1 MKNIYF
7 NRLRKN
13 KDKDNNILK
22 SSVPLNQYINNG
34 NRLNS
39 FSGLNKIGVNRSQ
52 HINYNNRSNNL
63 VKSYNQSAIYMQNYQ
78 NKNENRCNN
87 HSLYDSN
94 KQQIINIDN
103 YNYIRFESEKFSKK
117 VHLVHLSSNNSIYNS
132 INNKNNI
139 KSIKNNNNNN
149 ARNYTYQKN
158 NYNNNITN
166 INCNINIQNFTNK
179 KIITNNLKNNIN
191 NTNNNYK
198 THKYINHIKN
208 DIMKNR
214 NNLSSYKNNYN
225 FTEINESNKG
235 KKTNVNKNKKN
246 EQIKRNLTENNYQK
260 NKEKYKGSCSTSII
274 KAELYK
280 LKKDKKINNA
290 NANKTN
296 VKISDFKDLKYK
308 INMPIKLNIEDINK
322 EKLSRLKRI
331 IEQGSSN
338 VNYYKMEI
346 SKNLLENSDKNQNE
360 NKYIFK
366 KKKINM
372 IKKEES
378 KEGDI
383 NNKKE
388 KNFLIKS
395 TTIKKLNKKPNLIL
409 STQLYNTNYKLQS
422 RLNSYNFNIYNKEN
436 SKKNEIN
443 KEKNQKMKYNETSNI
458 NDDTITLSYS
468 KEQNIS
474 FISKKMNINDKNISL
489 PFSIEQF
496 NIHYNK
502 FNKDLIINDG
512 NKKNIENNNE
522 SEDDDFQ
529 LTKEIILLK
538 RGLAKKSELSSEL
551 RKKIREMRI
560 QRIHTLSLF
569 GSKKIYKKKMS
580 NYKITK
586 F

>member
-13 KDKDNNILK
+13 KDKDNNIQK
-22 SSVPLNQYINNG
+22 TSVPLNQYINNG

-39 FSGLNKIGVNRSQ
+39 FSGLNKIGVNRSD
-52 HINYNNRSNNL
+52 HLNCINRSNNL
-63 VKSYNQSAIYMQNYQ
+63 VKSYNQSIIYMQNYQ
-78 NKNENRCNN
+78 NKYENRCNN

-103 YNYIRFESEKFSKK
+103 NNDYIRFESEKFSKK
-117 VHLVHLSSNNSIYNS
+117 VHLSNNNSIYNS
-132 INNKNNI
+132 SNNKN
-139 KSIKNNNNNN
+139 SIKNNNNNDN
-149 ARNYTYQKN
+149 NVRNYTYQKN

-179 KIITNNLKNNIN
+179 KIITNNS
-191 NTNNNYK
+191 NNNFSYNKNK
-198 THKYINHIKN
+198 TYKYINLIKY
-208 DIMKNR
+208 DLMKNR
-214 NNLSSYKNNYN
+214 NNLSNYKNNYN
-225 FTEINESNKG
+225 FTEINESSKG
-235 KKTNVNKNKKN
+235 KNLNVIKNKKK
-246 EQIKRNLTENNYQK
+246 EQIKRNLTENNYLK
-260 NKEKYKGSCSTSII
+260 NKEMYKGSRSTSIM
-274 KAELYK
+274 KLELYK
-280 LKKDKKINNA
+280 LKKDKKNNNNIN
-290 NANKTN
+290 KVN

-308 INMPIKLNIEDINK
+308 INLPIKLNIENTNK

-346 SKNLLENSDKNQNE
+346 SKNLLENRNKNQNQ
-360 NKYIFK
+360 KQIIFK
-366 KKKINM
+366 KKKI
-372 IKKEES
+372 S
-378 KEGDI
+378 
-383 NNKKE
+383 
-388 KNFLIKS
+388 LIK
-395 TTIKKLNKKPNLIL
+395 
-409 STQLYNTNYKLQS
+409 QS
-422 RLNSYNFNIYNKEN
+422 RINPYNLNVHKEN
-436 SKKNEIN
+436 NKKNEIN
-443 KEKNQKMKYNETSNI
+443 KERNQRMKYNETSNI
-458 NDDTITLSYS
+458 NDDTISLSYS

-474 FISKKMNINDKNISL
+474 FISKKMNINDKNICL
-489 PFSIEQF
+489 PFLIEKF
-496 NIHYNK
+496 NIQYNK
-502 FNKDLIINDG
+502 YNKDLLINDI

-538 RGLAKKSELSSEL
+538 RGLAKKSELSNEL

-569 GSKKIYKKKMS
+569 GNKKIYIKKMS

>member
-13 KDKDNNILK
+13 KDKDNNIQK
-22 SSVPLNQYINNG
+22 TSVPLNQYINNG

-39 FSGLNKIGVNRSQ
+39 FSGLNKIGVNRSD
-52 HINYNNRSNNL
+52 HLNCINRSNNL
-63 VKSYNQSAIYMQNYQ
+63 VKSYNQSIIYMQNYQ
-78 NKNENRCNN
+78 NKHENRCNN

-103 YNYIRFESEKFSKK
+103 NNDYIRFESEKFSKK
-117 VHLVHLSSNNSIYNS
+117 VHLSNNNSIYNS
-132 INNKNNI
+132 SNNKN
-139 KSIKNNNNNN
+139 SIKNNNNNDN
-149 ARNYTYQKN
+149 NVRNYTYQKN

-179 KIITNNLKNNIN
+179 KIITNNS
-191 NTNNNYK
+191 NNNFSYNKNK
-198 THKYINHIKN
+198 TYKYINLIKY
-208 DIMKNR
+208 DLMKNR
-214 NNLSSYKNNYN
+214 NNFSNYKNNYN
-225 FTEINESNKG
+225 FTEINESSKG
-235 KKTNVNKNKKN
+235 KNLNVIKNKKK
-246 EQIKRNLTENNYQK
+246 EQIKRNLTENNYLK
-260 NKEKYKGSCSTSII
+260 NKEMYKGSRSTSIM
-274 KAELYK
+274 KLELYK
-280 LKKDKKINNA
+280 LKKDKKNNNNIN
-290 NANKTN
+290 KVN
-296 VKISDFKDLKYK
+296 VKISEFKDLKYK
-308 INMPIKLNIEDINK
+308 INLPIKLNIENTNK

-338 VNYYKMEI
+338 MNYYKMEI
-346 SKNLLENSDKNQNE
+346 SKNLLENRNKNQNQ
-360 NKYIFK
+360 KQIIFK
-366 KKKINM
+366 KKKISL

-378 KEGDI
+378 KEGDFDS
-383 NNKKE
+383 KKE
-388 KNFLIKS
+388 TNFLTKS
-395 TTIKKLNKKPNLIL
+395 TTIKNLNKRPNLIL
-409 STQLYNTNYKLQS
+409 STQIYNTNYKLQS
-422 RLNSYNFNIYNKEN
+422 RINPYNLNVHKEN
-436 SKKNEIN
+436 NKKNEIN
-443 KEKNQKMKYNETSNI
+443 KERNQRMKYNETSNI
-458 NDDTITLSYS
+458 NDDTISLSYS

-489 PFSIEQF
+489 PFLIEKF

-502 FNKDLIINDG
+502 YNKDLIIYDI

-538 RGLAKKSELSSEL
+538 RGLAKKSELSNEL

-569 GSKKIYKKKMS
+569 GNKKIYIKKMS